1 VQSTPGLFTTPGS
14 THHAPNSSQQGQLVV
29 AAEGCHVPAH
39 VQREVAARLL
49 AAQQRQRWLVQ
60 RGWWGWVAAM
70 QVRLLY

>member
-1 VQSTPGLFTTPGS
+1 MRPPGS
-14 THHAPNSSQQGQLVV
+14 THAANSLKQGQGVA

-70 QVRLLY
+70 QVGAAAAIHPLPC